1 MVLYTAILPAVVVAL
16 TATDFLD
23 SLDQWLN
30 VLQAVQLPFALVPV
44 LLFTNSNA
52 IMGKFSNPLIVQVVT
67 WVLGLGVIAINIY
80 SIIQAFEVL
89 PQTWWLFAIFVCGG
103 ILYFAF
109 IIFLIVFVYHAK
121 LRLLLRC
128 LGRPFGCCTSPDD
141 DQPEEAQKVTSGYER
156 T

>member
-44 LLFTNSNA
+44 LLFTNSSA

-121 LRLLLRC
+121 LRRLLRC

>member
-1 MVLYTAILPAVVVAL
+1 LYTAILPAVVVAL

-44 LLFTNSNA
+44 LLFTNSSA

-121 LRLLLRC
+121 LRRLLRG